1 MTGAAIVV
9 VDTAGTITRWNED
22 AESLFG
28 YRADEVLGRRVDVI
42 VPPRLRE
49 AHWEGFHRAMREPR
63 VKDLAADLP
72 VLCADGETRTF
83 AGRLLVLS
91 DALGEAIGAIAVY
104 NAEGTT
110 GVQPFSAVDSPK

>member
-1 MTGAAIVV
+1 MTGSAIVV
-9 VDTAGTITRWNED
+9 VDTTGTITRWNDD
-22 AESLFG
+22 AEALFG
-28 YRADEVLGRRVDVI
+28 YRAEDVVGQRVDVI
-42 VPPRLRE
+42 VPPRLRD
-49 AHWEGFHRAMREPR
+49 AHWEGFHRAMRAPR

-104 NAEGTT
+104 SPEGTT
-110 GVQPFSAVDSPK
+110 GVHPFS